1 MAILDRQQLEDTKD
15 MAILD
20 QQQLEDT
27 HRHGHFGSTTTK
39 RHKKIWPFLDQ
50 QLEDTHR
57 HGHFESTTT
66 RRHKKTL
73 PCCINNN

>member
-27 HRHGHFGSTTTK
+27 HRLGHLG
-39 RHKKIWPFLDQ
+39 
-50 QLEDTHR
+50 
-57 HGHFESTTT
+57 
-66 RRHKKTL
+66 
-73 PCCINNN
+73 